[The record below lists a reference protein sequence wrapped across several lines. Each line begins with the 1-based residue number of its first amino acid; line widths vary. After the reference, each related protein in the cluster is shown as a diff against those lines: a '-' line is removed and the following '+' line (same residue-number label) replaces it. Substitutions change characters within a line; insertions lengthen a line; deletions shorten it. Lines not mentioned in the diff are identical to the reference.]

1 MKECVL
7 TVDEGGDLR
16 LWRLP
21 PSILSTDFFFR
32 RGVALLPHLE
42 PVIRKK
48 ILSLVFGGFGC
59 LSLVVGF
66 VEEARL

>member
-1 MKECVL
+1 MAAASVNFIDGL
-7 TVDEGGDLR
+7 
-16 LWRLP
+16 
-21 PSILSTDFFFR
+21 FFR